1 MTYKEKWQRCIC
13 NKGKECARFIDDYF
27 TKGKKVLIICGAGFD
42 PRSTVIPLKLSE
54 SLGGESIEG
63 IFIREER
70 DEDNSELKTLAET
83 NELQLASAIKSHI
96 VRKIDIFSGDTAVI
110 GGREAAKEAD
120 RINLHKYSDV
130 VIDLSALSVGV
141 AFPMIKLIVQK
152 AGKIDDIN
160 VHLFAASNSEIDG
173 AIEASFSDVVIPIHG
188 FDYDFE
194 LSENDGKATLWM
206 PQLAFDQKYVLRK
219 IYEKYDIHDVCPI
232 VPFPANDPRIGD
244 KLLVE
249 YTEELLN
256 VWSVDH
262 RNLVYAADDDP
273 LDMYRVIVKT
283 NKARS
288 AVFSELGGSITFI
301 SPVGSKIL
309 SIGALMASMAENL
322 PLYYMEPIS
331 YSMRSVTGPKPENYL
346 AHVWLEGNVYRAFNS

>member
-1 MTYKEKWQRCIC
+1 MTYKEKWQRCVC
-13 NKGKECARFIDDYF
+13 HKDKECLRFIGRYF
-27 TKGKKVLIICGAGFD
+27 IKGKKVLIICGAGFD
-42 PRSTVIPLKLSE
+42 PRAAVIPLELSK
-54 SLGGESIEG
+54 SLGRDNLEG

-70 DEDNSELKTLAET
+70 DGDNSELKALADGNQVRLSE
-83 NELQLASAIKSHI
+83 AIQKYS
-96 VRKIDIFSGDTAVI
+96 VMKIDVFAGDTAVI

-120 RINLHKYSDV
+120 RIDLDKYSDV
-130 VIDLSALSVGV
+130 VIDLSALSIGV
-141 AFPMIKLIVQK
+141 AFPIIKLIVQK
-152 AGKIDDIN
+152 AGAIENTN
-160 VHLFAASNSEIDG
+160 VHLFAASNPAIDKV
-173 AIEASFSDVVIPIHG
+173 IEANFSDVVIPVHG
-188 FDYDFE
+188 YDYGFE

-206 PQLAFDQKYVLRK
+206 PQLAFGQKYVLRK

-232 VPFPANDPRIGD
+232 VPFPANDPRVGD

-283 NKARS
+283 NNARK
-288 AVFSELGGSITFI
+288 AVFSELGGSMTFI

-309 SIGALMASMAENL
+309 SIGALMASIAENL
-322 PLYYMEPIS
+322 PLYYMEPIG
-331 YSMRSVTGPKPENYL
+331 YSMQSVTGPTPDNYL
-346 AHVWLEGNVYRAFNS
+346 AHVWLEGDVYRAPIL